1 MLLNLYV
8 KNFAIIKQINISFD
22 NGLNILS
29 GETGSGKS
37 LLLKA
42 LSLIKGERFSKDYIG
57 KFDQKTIVE
66 VVFTG
71 NDNINNLLLEN
82 NIDIDD
88 NIILTRIFDRNA
100 SVTKINNRAC
110 SVKFMSQI
118 ANVLFDIHG
127 QHSQLVVLDKSNYIS
142 LIDKFDKATDI
153 LKISLSENLKTLN
166 KLKSEISNLEIPE
179 DELEREKDL
188 LKYQINEIESFNFN
202 EYDEEKLNKEYKKLT
217 NQTELING
225 TNAIIDAVSQSNKSL
240 SVKEIINMLYDKLL
254 DLERLDSDLKDL
266 TSDILN
272 IKELIYDFSRNIE
285 NYSYTLDIDEER
297 IQVIEDIFSAFQV
310 LRLKYGKTPDEIL
323 EFLKN
328 IKSRF
333 KILSNIEKRRN
344 ELALEISKINN
355 ENKKIADDLTNK
367 RIKIIK
373 ELEDK
378 IIKELSEMNM
388 LNIDFK
394 IQLNKLEKISKNG
407 HDDIDFMIS
416 TNKGQELKSLSNV
429 SSGGEISRFML
440 ALKAALIDKEDL
452 ETIIFDEI
460 DTGISGKT
468 ADIVG
473 NKLKKI
479 SKVCQLIVISHLAQI
494 ASKSDTHY
502 LIYKDVENDFTITN
516 IQKLDYDGKVK
527 EIARLI
533 SGIDI
538 TKNSMDAAN
547 ELLKESLWVTIYI

>member
-8 KNFAIIKQINISFD
+8 KNFAIIKQININFD

-57 KFDQKTIVE
+57 KFDLKTIVE
-66 VVFTG
+66 AVFTS
-71 NDNINNLLLEN
+71 NDGINNLLLEN
-82 NIDIDD
+82 NIDVDE
-88 NIILTRIFDRNA
+88 NIILTRIFDQNS

-118 ANVLFDIHG
+118 ANLLFDIHG

-142 LIDKFDKATDI
+142 LIDKFDKTTDI
-153 LKISLSENLKTLN
+153 LKNSLSENLKTLN
-166 KLKSEISNLEIPE
+166 KLNDEISKLEISD

-202 EYDEEKLNKEYKKLT
+202 EYDEYKLNKEYKKLT

-225 TNAIIDAVSQSNKSL
+225 TNAVIDAVSQSNKSL

-272 IKELIYDFSRNIE
+272 IKELVYDFSRNIE

-310 LRLKYGKTPDEIL
+310 LKLKYGKTPEEIL
-323 EFLKN
+323 EFLES

-333 KILSNIEKRRN
+333 NILNNIEKRRN
-344 ELALEISKINN
+344 ELENEIYKVNN
-355 ENKKIADDLTNK
+355 ENKKIANELTSK
-367 RIKIIK
+367 RKHIISELEFKIIN
-373 ELEDK
+373 
-378 IIKELSEMNM
+378 ELSEMNM
-388 LNIDFK
+388 LNINFQ
-394 IQLNKLEKISKNG
+394 IQLNKSEKISKNG

-416 TNKGQELKSLSNV
+416 TNKGQELKSLSSV

-452 ETIIFDEI
+452 QTIIFDEI

-502 LIYKDVENDFTITN
+502 LIFKDVENDFTITS
-516 IQKLDYDGKVK
+516 IEKLNYDGKVK

-538 TKNSMDAAN
+538 TSKSLDAAK
-547 ELLKESLWVTIYI
+547 ELLKENLWVIIYM

>member
-66 VVFTG
+66 VVFTS

-142 LIDKFDKATDI
+142 LIDKFDKTTDI

-266 TSDILN
+266 TGDILN

-323 EFLKN
+323 EFLEN

>member
-66 VVFTG
+66 VVFTS

-142 LIDKFDKATDI
+142 LIDKFDKTTDI

-323 EFLKN
+323 EFLEN

-547 ELLKESLWVTIYI
+547 ELLKESL

>member
-29 GETGSGKS
+29 GETGAGKS

-66 VVFTG
+66 VVFTS

-142 LIDKFDKATDI
+142 LIDKFDKTTNI

-323 EFLKN
+323 EFLEN

>member
-1 MLLNLYV
+1 
-8 KNFAIIKQINISFD
+8 
-22 NGLNILS
+22 
-29 GETGSGKS
+29 
-37 LLLKA
+37 
-42 LSLIKGERFSKDYIG
+42 
-57 KFDQKTIVE
+57 
-66 VVFTG
+66 
-71 NDNINNLLLEN
+71 
-82 NIDIDD
+82 
-88 NIILTRIFDRNA
+88 
-100 SVTKINNRAC
+100 
-110 SVKFMSQI
+110 
-118 ANVLFDIHG
+118 
-127 QHSQLVVLDKSNYIS
+127 
-142 LIDKFDKATDI
+142 
-153 LKISLSENLKTLN
+153 
-166 KLKSEISNLEIPE
+166 
-179 DELEREKDL
+179 
-188 LKYQINEIESFNFN
+188 
-202 EYDEEKLNKEYKKLT
+202 
-217 NQTELING
+217 
-225 TNAIIDAVSQSNKSL
+225 
-240 SVKEIINMLYDKLL
+240 
-254 DLERLDSDLKDL
+254 
-266 TSDILN
+266 
-272 IKELIYDFSRNIE
+272 
-285 NYSYTLDIDEER
+285 
-297 IQVIEDIFSAFQV
+297 FSAFQV

-323 EFLKN
+323 EFLEN

-547 ELLKESLWVTIYI
+547 ELLKESL

>member
-29 GETGSGKS
+29 GETGAGKS

-66 VVFTG
+66 VVFTS

-142 LIDKFDKATDI
+142 LIDKFDKTTNI

-323 EFLKN
+323 EFLEN

-547 ELLKESLWVTIYI
+547 ELLKESL

>member
-66 VVFTG
+66 VVFTS

-142 LIDKFDKATDI
+142 LIDKFDKTTDI

-166 KLKSEISNLEIPE
+166 KLKSEISNLEIPK

-323 EFLKN
+323 EFLEN

>member
-42 LSLIKGERFSKDYIG
+42 LSLIKGERFSKNYIG

-66 VVFTG
+66 VVFTS

-142 LIDKFDKATDI
+142 LIDKFDKTTDI

-240 SVKEIINMLYDKLL
+240 SVKE
-254 DLERLDSDLKDL
+254 
-266 TSDILN
+266 
-272 IKELIYDFSRNIE
+272 
-285 NYSYTLDIDEER
+285 
-297 IQVIEDIFSAFQV
+297 
-310 LRLKYGKTPDEIL
+310 
-323 EFLKN
+323 
-328 IKSRF
+328 
-333 KILSNIEKRRN
+333 
-344 ELALEISKINN
+344 
-355 ENKKIADDLTNK
+355 
-367 RIKIIK
+367 
-373 ELEDK
+373 
-378 IIKELSEMNM
+378 
-388 LNIDFK
+388 
-394 IQLNKLEKISKNG
+394 
-407 HDDIDFMIS
+407 
-416 TNKGQELKSLSNV
+416 
-429 SSGGEISRFML
+429 
-440 ALKAALIDKEDL
+440 
-452 ETIIFDEI
+452 
-460 DTGISGKT
+460 
-468 ADIVG
+468 
-473 NKLKKI
+473 
-479 SKVCQLIVISHLAQI
+479 
-494 ASKSDTHY
+494 
-502 LIYKDVENDFTITN
+502 
-516 IQKLDYDGKVK
+516 
-527 EIARLI
+527 
-533 SGIDI
+533 
-538 TKNSMDAAN
+538 
-547 ELLKESLWVTIYI
+547 

>member
-66 VVFTG
+66 VVFTS

-142 LIDKFDKATDI
+142 LIDKFDKTTDI

-266 TSDILN
+266 TGDILN

-323 EFLKN
+323 EFLEN

-547 ELLKESLWVTIYI
+547 ELLKESL

>member
-66 VVFTG
+66 VVFTS

-142 LIDKFDKATDI
+142 LIDKFDKTTDI

-323 EFLKN
+323 EFLEN

>member
-42 LSLIKGERFSKDYIG
+42 LSLIKGERFSKNYIG

-66 VVFTG
+66 VVFTS

-142 LIDKFDKATDI
+142 LIDKFDKTTDI

-323 EFLKN
+323 EFLEN

>member
-8 KNFAIIKQINISFD
+8 KNFAIIKQININFD

-57 KFDQKTIVE
+57 KFDLKTIVE
-66 VVFTG
+66 AVFTS
-71 NDNINNLLLEN
+71 NDGINNLLLEN
-82 NIDIDD
+82 NIDVDE
-88 NIILTRIFDRNA
+88 NIILTRIFDQNS

-118 ANVLFDIHG
+118 ANLLFDIHG

-142 LIDKFDKATDI
+142 LIDKFDKTTDI
-153 LKISLSENLKTLN
+153 LKNSLSENLKTLN
-166 KLKSEISNLEIPE
+166 KLNDEISKLEISD

-202 EYDEEKLNKEYKKLT
+202 EYDEDKLNKEYKKLT

-272 IKELIYDFSRNIE
+272 IKELVYDFSRNIE

-297 IQVIEDIFSAFQV
+297 IQVIEDIFSAFHV
-310 LRLKYGKTPDEIL
+310 LKLKYGKTPEEIL
-323 EFLKN
+323 EFLES

-333 KILSNIEKRRN
+333 NILNNIEKRRN
-344 ELALEISKINN
+344 ELENEISKINN
-355 ENKKIADDLTNK
+355 ENKKIANELTSK
-367 RIKIIK
+367 RKHIISELEFKIIN
-373 ELEDK
+373 
-378 IIKELSEMNM
+378 ELSEMNM

-394 IQLNKLEKISKNG
+394 IQLNKSEKISKNG

-416 TNKGQELKSLSNV
+416 TNKGQELKSLSSV

-452 ETIIFDEI
+452 STIIFDEI

-502 LIYKDVENDFTITN
+502 LISKDIENDFTITS
-516 IQKLDYDGKVK
+516 IEKLNYDGKVK

-538 TKNSMDAAN
+538 TQNSIDAAK
-547 ELLKESLWVTIYI
+547 ELLKENL

>member
-42 LSLIKGERFSKDYIG
+42 LSLIKGERFSKNYIG

-66 VVFTG
+66 VVFTS

-142 LIDKFDKATDI
+142 LIDKFDKTTDI

-323 EFLKN
+323 EFLEN

-547 ELLKESLWVTIYI
+547 ELLKESL

>member
-66 VVFTG
+66 VVFTS

-142 LIDKFDKATDI
+142 LIDKFDKTTDI

-188 LKYQINEIESFNFN
+188 LKYQKNEIESFNFN

-323 EFLKN
+323 EFLEN

-547 ELLKESLWVTIYI
+547 ELLKESL